1 MLARAGGLG
10 QIASPRILPNGGGWG
25 TPPHEPAL
33 PFWIPKLSPCPS
45 GYSFLELLC
54 SSSLFWRLWAF
65 IPVVLSIRNTRPLTC
80 FLVSSSS
87 LPRTPFQHR
96 SCRTALT
103 LLAHCLPLLCAKVS
117 PLARIGS
124 MTIPTA
130 SSSVCL
136 ICRYV
141 CGGHTSG
148 A

>member
-1 MLARAGGLG
+1 MSRLG
-10 QIASPRILPNGGGWG
+10 VGKSRWTWPNSLPKDFAERGVGYASPR
-25 TPPHEPAL
+25 TSPPFPDPKAL
-33 PFWIPKLSPCPS
+33 AV
-45 GYSFLELLC
+45 SFLELLC
-54 SSSLFWRLWAF
+54 SSSLFWQLWAF
-65 IPVVLSIRNTRPLTC
+65 IPVVLSIRNTRPLPC

-103 LLAHCLPLLCAKVS
+103 LLAHCLFLLCAKVS